1 MNPEIKSSNREPPT
15 SIQEQL
21 RDGKPE
27 EKE

>member
-1 MNPEIKSSNREPPT
+1 MNPEIKSSNQGQPNT
-15 SIQEQL
+15 TQEQL